1 MSHRKATSQLHSTSS
16 LQKCRRFAFFELQKC
31 QGLEEP
37 SVLLP
42 RGAFKHP
49 PEVEG
54 RIFKLVTQDYGSPN
68 KPQNPIGGGC
78 FFVAPDIKRGR
89 VLWSPTLKSNERC
102 WKLLKVLVKLLHG
115 FGDIFPILTHE
126 AMLKEMLVTSTDLC
140 KKGIG
145 KIVAILNPK
154 STMIWQRDELQVD
167 SGRLDGSHV
176 DRL

>member
-1 MSHRKATSQLHSTSS
+1 MKDAESYWKYLLNCST
-16 LQKCRRFAFFELQKC
+16 
-31 QGLEEP
+31 GL
-37 SVLLP
+37 
-42 RGAFKHP
+42 G
-49 PEVEG
+49 
-54 RIFKLVTQDYGSPN
+54 IF
-68 KPQNPIGGGC
+68 
-78 FFVAPDIKRGR
+78 
-89 VLWSPTLKSNERC
+89 
-102 WKLLKVLVKLLHG
+102 
-115 FGDIFPILTHE
+115 FPILTHE